1 MMVASSV
8 LLQVESDLV
17 VLSERLARLADSRRH
32 VPCVART
39 LTQQAM
45 PTTLG
50 FRAAG
55 WLAGVHDALLA
66 VRSCRPLPVSLGGP
80 VGTAAVFGES
90 GPAVVASVAE
100 RLGLE
105 APVVSWHT
113 RRSPVLSLASTL
125 VAVGEACGR
134 MCADLLLMAQT
145 EVGEASDGSAGAS
158 SAMAHK
164 ANPTRAVL
172 VAAAVRQL
180 PFLLGSVASS
190 GAAASE
196 RPAGEWHAEWQ
207 PLRTMMRLAGAAAE
221 RTCALAD
228 DMSFDELAMRRNL
241 DRLVDAVGRG
251 PGVGHLADRAPRRVD
266 RPGAGTSRAGRRMT
280 VSLAHR
286 VDGPDT
292 APVVVLGPSLGTT
305 WEMWDSLASTL
316 ATSHRVVR
324 YDTRGHGRSPVPE
337 GPYDVA
343 GLASDVLS
351 LLDSLDVDRFA
362 LVGLSLGGAIGQT
375 LALTQPSRLTAAVL
389 CCTVPWFG
397 GPAPW
402 EERAARVRSR
412 GMSAI
417 KEATPA
423 RWFTDEFRSSLPDE
437 VDRHIAMLTSIDP
450 VGYASCCE
458 ALGGFDVRESLP
470 EITVPVRVI
479 AGGHDPVAVP
489 DACEEMTAA
498 IPGADLVVLPDT
510 SHIAT
515 VAGEPFERAVTEH
528 LERHL

>member
-1 MMVASSV
+1 MSRDTDPAADVGLLSPVWAGTVAEAMTSDAQVAGAMVRFELAVASSLAELGLADPVDVDEPDLDVRALALDAVPPGNPTVPLVAALRGDSDAELLHRGLTSQDVVDSALMMVASSV

-17 VLSERLARLADSRRH
+17 VLSERLARLVDSRRH

-80 VGTAAVFGES
+80 VGTVAVFGEA
-90 GPAVVASVAE
+90 GPSVVTSVAD

-145 EVGEASDGSAGAS
+145 DVGEASDGSAGAS

-190 GAAASE
+190 GAGGSE

-221 RTCALAD
+221 RTCALSD

-241 DRLVDAVGRG
+241 DRLVDAVGEG
-251 PGVGHLADRAPRRVD
+251 PEWV
-266 RPGAGTSRAGRRMT
+266 TSQ
-280 VSLAHR
+280 
-286 VDGPDT
+286 
-292 APVVVLGPSLGTT
+292 
-305 WEMWDSLASTL
+305 
-316 ATSHRVVR
+316 TSH
-324 YDTRGHGRSPVPE
+324 
-337 GPYDVA
+337 
-343 GLASDVLS
+343 
-351 LLDSLDVDRFA
+351 LDVWIDRVLA
-362 LVGLSLGGAIGQT
+362 RHEQVVG
-375 LALTQPSRLTAAVL
+375 
-389 CCTVPWFG
+389 
-397 GPAPW
+397 
-402 EERAARVRSR
+402 
-412 GMSAI
+412 
-417 KEATPA
+417 
-423 RWFTDEFRSSLPDE
+423 
-437 VDRHIAMLTSIDP
+437 
-450 VGYASCCE
+450 
-458 ALGGFDVRESLP
+458 
-470 EITVPVRVI
+470 
-479 AGGHDPVAVP
+479 
-489 DACEEMTAA
+489 
-498 IPGADLVVLPDT
+498 
-510 SHIAT
+510 
-515 VAGEPFERAVTEH
+515 
-528 LERHL
+528 

>member
-1 MMVASSV
+1 MTPTPRLHRGLTSQDVVDSALMMVASSV

-80 VGTAAVFGES
+80 VGHGGRASVSA

-190 GAAASE
+190 GAA
-196 RPAGEWHAEWQ
+196 
-207 PLRTMMRLAGAAAE
+207 
-221 RTCALAD
+221 
-228 DMSFDELAMRRNL
+228 
-241 DRLVDAVGRG
+241 
-251 PGVGHLADRAPRRVD
+251 GVG
-266 RPGAGTSRAGRRMT
+266 
-280 VSLAHR
+280 
-286 VDGPDT
+286 
-292 APVVVLGPSLGTT
+292 
-305 WEMWDSLASTL
+305 
-316 ATSHRVVR
+316 
-324 YDTRGHGRSPVPE
+324 
-337 GPYDVA
+337 
-343 GLASDVLS
+343 
-351 LLDSLDVDRFA
+351 
-362 LVGLSLGGAIGQT
+362 
-375 LALTQPSRLTAAVL
+375 
-389 CCTVPWFG
+389 
-397 GPAPW
+397 
-402 EERAARVRSR
+402 
-412 GMSAI
+412 
-417 KEATPA
+417 
-423 RWFTDEFRSSLPDE
+423 
-437 VDRHIAMLTSIDP
+437 
-450 VGYASCCE
+450 ASC
-458 ALGGFDVRESLP
+458 R
-470 EITVPVRVI
+470 
-479 AGGHDPVAVP
+479 
-489 DACEEMTAA
+489 
-498 IPGADLVVLPDT
+498 
-510 SHIAT
+510 
-515 VAGEPFERAVTEH
+515 
-528 LERHL
+528 

>member
-1 MMVASSV
+1 MDVRALALDAVPPGNPTVPLVAALRGDSDAELHRGLTSQDVVDSALMMVASSV

-80 VGTAAVFGES
+80 VGTVAGFGEA
-90 GPAVVASVAE
+90 GPAVVTSVAD

-134 MCADLLLMAQT
+134 ICADLLLMAQT

-190 GAAASE
+190 GAAGSE

-221 RTCALAD
+221 RTCALSD

-241 DRLVDAVGRG
+241 DRLVAAVGEG
-251 PGVGHLADRAPRRVD
+251 PEWVTSQTGHLDVWIDRV
-266 RPGAGTSRAGRRMT
+266 
-280 VSLAHR
+280 LARHEQ
-286 VDGPDT
+286 
-292 APVVVLGPSLGTT
+292 VVG
-305 WEMWDSLASTL
+305 
-316 ATSHRVVR
+316 
-324 YDTRGHGRSPVPE
+324 
-337 GPYDVA
+337 
-343 GLASDVLS
+343 
-351 LLDSLDVDRFA
+351 
-362 LVGLSLGGAIGQT
+362 
-375 LALTQPSRLTAAVL
+375 
-389 CCTVPWFG
+389 
-397 GPAPW
+397 
-402 EERAARVRSR
+402 
-412 GMSAI
+412 
-417 KEATPA
+417 
-423 RWFTDEFRSSLPDE
+423 
-437 VDRHIAMLTSIDP
+437 
-450 VGYASCCE
+450 
-458 ALGGFDVRESLP
+458 
-470 EITVPVRVI
+470 
-479 AGGHDPVAVP
+479 
-489 DACEEMTAA
+489 
-498 IPGADLVVLPDT
+498 
-510 SHIAT
+510 
-515 VAGEPFERAVTEH
+515 
-528 LERHL
+528 